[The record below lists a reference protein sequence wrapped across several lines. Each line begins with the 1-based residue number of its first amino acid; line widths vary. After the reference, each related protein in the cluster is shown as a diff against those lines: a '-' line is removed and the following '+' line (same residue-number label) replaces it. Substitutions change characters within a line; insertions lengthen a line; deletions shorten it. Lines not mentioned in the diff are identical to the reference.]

1 MANKLSAKDRAA
13 REATRRGEPQTFT
26 QLSAILHERRDT
38 LSKAHRKVADRV
50 LTDPEATAFMT
61 ISELAAAADV
71 NEATIVRFATSL
83 GLSGYPGLLRLCR
96 EHLKEQVQLL
106 ERLDRLDSFSAGE
119 HDPLERALA
128 FDEANLR
135 RTFSRIE
142 PAQWETAVTALA
154 RAPRVHVIGFRVCFS
169 VAYLLGYLLE
179 MVRDD
184 VNIPDN
190 FAGRLPESLRRIRKG
205 DCVVAIS
212 IHRYTADT
220 VAAFEYAREEGATT
234 IALTD
239 NSASPLAHGATATF
253 LVDTSGAS
261 IPRSVTAF
269 TSLAQILVAAVA
281 GELNTSARS
290 ALEVEEKLL
299 DRLSVY
305 LGRGE
310 EAND

>member
-1 MANKLSAKDRAA
+1 MASDRPK
-13 REATRRGEPQTFT
+13 GNEPQTFSE
-26 QLSAILHERRDT
+26 LSAVLHERRET
-38 LSKAHRKVADRV
+38 LSNANRKIADRV

-61 ISELAAAADV
+61 ISELAAAAGV
-71 NEATIVRFATSL
+71 NEATIVRFAASL
-83 GLSGYPGLLRLCR
+83 GLNGYPGLLRLCR

-106 ERLDRLDSFSAGE
+106 ERLDSLESFAAE
-119 HDPLERALA
+119 DRDPLERALA

-142 PAQWETAVTALA
+142 PEQWEQAVTALA
-154 RAPRVHVIGFRVCFS
+154 TAPRVHVIGFRVCFS

-184 VNIPDN
+184 VHIVDN
-190 FAGRLPESLRRIRKG
+190 AAGRLPKDLRRIRKG

-212 IHRYTADT
+212 LHRYTADT
-220 VAAFEYAREEGATT
+220 IAAFNYAREQGATT

-239 NSASPLAHGATATF
+239 NSASPLAHGANATF

-261 IPRSVTAF
+261 IPRSVTALI
-269 TSLAQILVAAVA
+269 SLAQVLVSAAA

-290 ALEVEEKLL
+290 ALVLEEELL
-299 DRLSVY
+299 ERLSVY
-305 LGRGE
+305 VRRDE
-310 EAND
+310 EAKD

>member
-1 MANKLSAKDRAA
+1 MASDRPK
-13 REATRRGEPQTFT
+13 GNEPQTFSE
-26 QLSAILHERRDT
+26 LSAVLHERRET
-38 LSKAHRKVADRV
+38 LSNANRKIADRV

-61 ISELAAAADV
+61 ISELAAAAGV
-71 NEATIVRFATSL
+71 NEATIVRFAASL
-83 GLSGYPGLLRLCR
+83 GLNGYPGLLRLCR

-106 ERLDRLDSFSAGE
+106 ERLDSLESFAAE
-119 HDPLERALA
+119 DRDPLERALA

-142 PAQWETAVTALA
+142 PEQWEQAVTALA
-154 RAPRVHVIGFRVCFS
+154 TAPSVHVIGFRVCFS

-184 VNIPDN
+184 VHIVDN
-190 FAGRLPESLRRIRKG
+190 AAGRLPKDLRRIRKG

-212 IHRYTADT
+212 LHRYTADT
-220 VAAFEYAREEGATT
+220 IAAFNYAREQGATT

-261 IPRSVTAF
+261 IPRSVTALI
-269 TSLAQILVAAVA
+269 SLAQVLVSAAA

-290 ALEVEEKLL
+290 ALVLEEELL
-299 DRLSVY
+299 ERLSVY
-305 LGRGE
+305 VRRDE
-310 EAND
+310 EAKD

>member
-1 MANKLSAKDRAA
+1 MANRVSSQQPPAQ
-13 REATRRGEPQTFT
+13 EATGRGEPQTFT
-26 QLSAILHERRDT
+26 ELSAILHERRDE
-38 LSKAHRKVADRV
+38 LSKAQRKVADRV

-61 ISELAAAADV
+61 ISELAAAAEV

-106 ERLDRLDSFSAGE
+106 ERLDRLDSFAAE
-119 HDPLERALA
+119 EPLERALA

-142 PAQWETAVTALA
+142 PRQWEKAVTALA
-154 RAPRVHVIGFRVCFS
+154 TAPRIHVVGFRVCFS

-220 VAAFEYAREEGATT
+220 ITAFEYAREQGATT

-269 TSLAQILVAAVA
+269 TSLVQVLVAAVA

-290 ALEVEEKLL
+290 ALEIEEKLL
-299 DRLSVY
+299 DRLSTY
-305 LGRGE
+305 MERGG
-310 EAND
+310 EANG

>member
-1 MANKLSAKDRAA
+1 MSMAPRDRPN
-13 REATRRGEPQTFT
+13 GDGPQTFT
-26 QLSAILHERRDT
+26 QLSALLHERRET
-38 LSKAHRKVADRV
+38 LSKAQRKVADRV

-61 ISELAAAADV
+61 ISELAAAAGV
-71 NEATIVRFATSL
+71 NEATVVRFATSL
-83 GLSGYPGLLRLCR
+83 GLNGYPGLLRLCR

-106 ERLDRLDSFSAGE
+106 ERLDRLGSFAGEE

-142 PAQWETAVTALA
+142 PQIWEQAVTALA
-154 RAPRVHVIGFRVCFS
+154 RAPRVHVVGFRVCFS

-184 VNIPDN
+184 VNIVDD
-190 FAGRLPESLRRIRKG
+190 FAGRLPEGLRRIRKG

-212 IHRYTADT
+212 MHRYTADT
-220 VAAFEYAREEGATT
+220 IAAFEYAREQRATT

-269 TSLAQILVAAVA
+269 TSLAQVLVAAAA
-281 GELNTSARS
+281 GELNASARS
-290 ALEVEEKLL
+290 ALMLEEKLL
-299 DRLSVY
+299 DQ
-305 LGRGE
+305 LGIYRRGE
-310 EAND
+310 EVDD

>member
-1 MANKLSAKDRAA
+1 MASDRPK
-13 REATRRGEPQTFT
+13 GNEPQTFSE
-26 QLSAILHERRDT
+26 LSAVLHERRET
-38 LSKAHRKVADRV
+38 LSNANRKIADRV

-61 ISELAAAADV
+61 ISELAAAAGV
-71 NEATIVRFATSL
+71 NEATIVRFAASL
-83 GLSGYPGLLRLCR
+83 GLNGYPGLLRLCR

-106 ERLDRLDSFSAGE
+106 ERLDSLESFAAE
-119 HDPLERALA
+119 DRDPLERALA

-142 PAQWETAVTALA
+142 PEQWEQAVTALA
-154 RAPRVHVIGFRVCFS
+154 TAPSVHVIGFRVCFS

-184 VNIPDN
+184 VHIVDN
-190 FAGRLPESLRRIRKG
+190 AAGRLPKDLRRIRKG

-212 IHRYTADT
+212 LHRYTADT
-220 VAAFEYAREEGATT
+220 IAAFNYAREQGATT

-261 IPRSVTAF
+261 IPRSVTALI
-269 TSLAQILVAAVA
+269 SLAQVLVSAAA

-290 ALEVEEKLL
+290 ALVLEEELL
-299 DRLSVY
+299 ERLSVY
-305 LGRGE
+305 VRRDE
-310 EAND
+310 EAKY